1 MRMEHE
7 NELKEALDFISPAS
21 LTYEEWTMVGM
32 ALKDSGLPVTVWE
45 QWSARDGGRYHKG
58 ECAKKWESFHG
69 STKPVTES
77 SIFQLAY
84 SHGWSGPA
92 GHALD
97 WGDELSAGPGAQT
110 EGRVVDPRW
119 VEAHE
124 LDLPA
129 EWHPAEQIKRYLQAL
144 FEPEEYVA
152 YVTESYRKEDGR
164 FAPNGCSCQLTAGQL
179 IMELD
184 HYGDDIGAALGDY
197 NPEAGA
203 WICFNPMDGGGRRN
217 ENVTDFRYALVEC
230 DNMELGKQQAIIRQL
245 ELPCAALV
253 YSGGKSVHAIVRVDA
268 PDYAEYRRRVDYLY
282 AACQKNGLTIDQQ
295 NRNPSRLSRMPGILR
310 GDKRQTLLE
319 TNIGKSCWDEWRD
332 WLEAETDELPETE
345 SLADDWES
353 LPPLADALITGVLRK
368 GHKMLLA
375 GPSKAGKSFA
385 LIELCI
391 AIAEGTPWLGRF
403 SCAQGKVLYINLEL
417 DRASCLHRFKDVY
430 TALGLPPQNLRN
442 IDIWNLRGASVPMD
456 KLAPKLIRRA
466 QKKGYTAVIFDPIYK
481 VITGDENSA
490 DQMAKFCNQFDLVC
504 RALDCAVI
512 YCHHHSKGAQ
522 GGKRSMDRASG
533 SGVFARDPD
542 AMLDMTELVPT
553 DAIREQL
560 HNKAACRVIKAML
573 DKRGHADAYGPDDA
587 LSRSRML
594 TIAKEH
600 LGMADLRAIDAEV
613 AAAQKQADGM
623 TAWRIEGTLR
633 EFARFDP
640 VNLWFDYPVHKPDT
654 GLLEDLQPDSDFKT
668 LGSRGAAKRW
678 GDKGKVTK
686 DKKAE
691 LDTAFEACMMDGEVT
706 VYALAEY
713 MDLKPRTIKTR
724 LKDDGRFWIDG
735 EKVGRKEPGSAG

>member
-7 NELKEALDFISPAS
+7 NDIKEALDFVSPSA
-21 LTYEEWTMVGM
+21 LTYEEWLMVGM
-32 ALKDSGLPVTVWE
+32 GLKEAGLPVAVWE

-58 ECAKKWESFHG
+58 ECIKKWESFHG
-69 STKPVTES
+69 SSKPVTQS

-84 SHGWSGPA
+84 EHGWSGPA
-92 GHALD
+92 GRALD
-97 WGDELSAGPGAQT
+97 WGDELTVGPQQPAL
-110 EGRVVDPRW
+110 VDPRW
-119 VEAHE
+119 VEEQE
-124 LDLPA
+124 LHLPDTW
-129 EWHPAEQIKRYLQAL
+129 EPAQQLKRYLQAL
-144 FEPEEYVA
+144 FEPDEYVA
-152 YVTESYRKEDGR
+152 YVTESFMAADRRRPAK
-164 FAPNGCSCQLTAGQL
+164 GCWDRTAGQL
-179 IMELD
+179 IEELD
-184 HYGDDIGAALGDY
+184 TCGGDVGKVMGDCD
-197 NPEAGA
+197 PEIGA
-203 WICFNPMDGGGRRN
+203 WICFNPVDGTGRKDA
-217 ENVTDFRYALVEC
+217 NVTSYRYALVEC
-230 DNMELGKQQAIIRQL
+230 DNMEPGKQLAAIHQM

-253 YSGGKSVHAIVRVDA
+253 YSGGKSIHAIVRVNA
-268 PDYAEYRRRVDYLY
+268 PDYAEYRKRVDYLY
-282 AACQKNGLTIDQQ
+282 ATCQKNGLTLDQQ

-310 GDKRQTLLE
+310 AGQKQALLE
-319 TNIGKSCWDEWRD
+319 TNVGKSCWED
-332 WLEAETDELPETE
+332 WCDWVEACTDDLPDTE
-345 SLADDWES
+345 CLADDWDD
-353 LPPLADALITGVLRK
+353 LPPLADALISGVLRQ

-391 AIAEGTPWLGRF
+391 AIAEGKTWLGRF

-417 DRASCLHRFKDVY
+417 DRPSCLHRFKDVY
-430 TALGLPPQNLRN
+430 TAMGLAPDNLRN

-466 QKKGYTAVIFDPIYK
+466 GKKGYTAVILDPIYK

-490 DQMAKFCNQFDLVC
+490 DQMAKFCNQFDVVC

-542 AMLDMTELVPT
+542 AMLDMTELTIT

-587 LSRSRML
+587 LSKSRML
-594 TIAKEH
+594 TIAKEK
-600 LGMADLRAIDAEV
+600 LGLADLRAIDAEV
-613 AAAQKQADGM
+613 AAAQKKADSM

-633 EFARFDP
+633 EFASFAP
-640 VNLWFDYPVHKPDT
+640 VNLWFDYPVHKLDS
-654 GLLEDLQPDSDFKT
+654 GLLEDLQPDSDFRT
-668 LGSRGAAKRW
+668 LGAKGASRRW
-678 GDKGKVTK
+678 GDKAKQSK
-686 DKKAE
+686 DRKAE

-706 VYALAEY
+706 VYSLGEY
-713 MDLKPRTIKTR
+713 MDLKPRTVKNR
-724 LKDDGRFWIDG
+724 LKEDGRFWIDG
-735 EKVGRKEPGSAG
+735 EKVGRKEPGSKG

>member
-7 NELKEALDFISPAS
+7 NDIKEALDFVSPSA
-21 LTYEEWTMVGM
+21 LTYEEWLMVGM
-32 ALKDSGLPVTVWE
+32 GLKEAGLPVAVWE

-58 ECAKKWESFHG
+58 ECIKKWESFHG
-69 STKPVTES
+69 SSKPVTQS

-84 SHGWSGPA
+84 EHGWSGPA

-97 WGDELSAGPGAQT
+97 WGDELTVGPQQPAL
-110 EGRVVDPRW
+110 VDPRW
-119 VEAHE
+119 VEEQE
-124 LDLPA
+124 LHLPDTW
-129 EWHPAEQIKRYLQAL
+129 EPAQQLKRYLQAL
-144 FEPEEYVA
+144 FEPDEYVA
-152 YVTESYRKEDGR
+152 YVTESFMAADRRRPAK
-164 FAPNGCSCQLTAGQL
+164 GCWDRTAGQL
-179 IMELD
+179 IEELD
-184 HYGDDIGAALGDY
+184 ACGDDVGKVMGDCD
-197 NPEAGA
+197 PEIGA
-203 WICFNPMDGGGRRN
+203 WICFNPVDGTGRKDA
-217 ENVTDFRYALVEC
+217 NVTSYRYALVEC
-230 DNMELGKQQAIIRQL
+230 DNMEPGKQLAAIHQM

-253 YSGGKSVHAIVRVDA
+253 YSGGKSIHAIVRVNA
-268 PDYAEYRRRVDYLY
+268 PDYAEYRKRVDHLY
-282 AACQKNGLTIDQQ
+282 ATCQKNGLTLDQQ

-310 GDKRQTLLE
+310 AGQKQALLE
-319 TNIGKSCWDEWRD
+319 TNVGKSCWED
-332 WLEAETDELPETE
+332 WCDWVEACTDDLPDTE
-345 SLADDWES
+345 CLADDWDD
-353 LPPLADALITGVLRK
+353 LPPLADALISGVLRQ

-391 AIAEGTPWLGRF
+391 AIAEGKTWLGRF
-403 SCAQGKVLYINLEL
+403 SCAQGRVLYINLEL
-417 DRASCLHRFKDVY
+417 DRPSCLHRFKDVY
-430 TALGLPPQNLRN
+430 TAMGLAPDNLRN

-466 QKKGYTAVIFDPIYK
+466 GKKGYTAVILDPIYK

-490 DQMAKFCNQFDLVC
+490 DQMAKFCNQFDVVC

-542 AMLDMTELVPT
+542 AMLDMTELTIT

-587 LSRSRML
+587 LSKSRML
-594 TIAKEH
+594 TIAKEK
-600 LGMADLRAIDAEV
+600 LGLADLRAIDAEV
-613 AAAQKQADGM
+613 AAAQKKADSM

-633 EFARFDP
+633 EFASFAP
-640 VNLWFDYPVHKPDT
+640 VNLWFDYPVHKLDS
-654 GLLEDLQPDSDFKT
+654 GLLEDLQPDSDFRT
-668 LGSRGAAKRW
+668 LGAKGASRRW
-678 GDKGKVTK
+678 GDKAKQSK
-686 DKKAE
+686 DRKAE

-706 VYALAEY
+706 VYSLGEY
-713 MDLKPRTIKTR
+713 MDLKPRTVKNR
-724 LKDDGRFWIDG
+724 LKEDGRFWIDG
-735 EKVGRKEPGSAG
+735 EKVGRKEPGSKG

>member
-7 NELKEALDFISPAS
+7 NDIKEALDFVSPSA
-21 LTYEEWTMVGM
+21 LTYEEWLMVGM
-32 ALKDSGLPVTVWE
+32 GLKEAGLPVTVWE

-58 ECAKKWESFHG
+58 ECIKKWESFHG
-69 STKPVTES
+69 SSKPVTQS

-84 SHGWSGPA
+84 EHGWSGPA

-97 WGDELSAGPGAQT
+97 WGDELTVGPQQPAL
-110 EGRVVDPRW
+110 VDPRW
-119 VEAHE
+119 VEEQE
-124 LDLPA
+124 LHLPDTW
-129 EWHPAEQIKRYLQAL
+129 EPAQQLKRYLQAL
-144 FEPEEYVA
+144 FEPDEYVA
-152 YVTESYRKEDGR
+152 YVTESFMAADRRRPAK
-164 FAPNGCSCQLTAGQL
+164 GCWDRTAGQL
-179 IMELD
+179 IEELD
-184 HYGDDIGAALGDY
+184 ACGGDVGKVMGDCDS
-197 NPEAGA
+197 EIGA
-203 WICFNPMDGGGRRN
+203 WICFNPVDGTGRKDA
-217 ENVTDFRYALVEC
+217 NVTSYRYALVEC
-230 DNMELGKQQAIIRQL
+230 DNMEPGKQLAAIHQM

-253 YSGGKSVHAIVRVDA
+253 YSGGKSIHAIVRVNA
-268 PDYAEYRRRVDYLY
+268 PDYAEYRKRVDHLY
-282 AACQKNGLTIDQQ
+282 ATCQKNGLTLDQQ

-310 GDKRQTLLE
+310 AGQKQALLE
-319 TNIGKSCWDEWRD
+319 TNVGKSCWED
-332 WLEAETDELPETE
+332 WCDWVEACTDDLPDTE
-345 SLADDWES
+345 CLADDWDD
-353 LPPLADALITGVLRK
+353 LPPLADALISGVLRQ

-391 AIAEGTPWLGRF
+391 AIAEGKTWLGRF
-403 SCAQGKVLYINLEL
+403 SCAQGRVLYINLEL
-417 DRASCLHRFKDVY
+417 DRPSCLHRFKDVY
-430 TALGLPPQNLRN
+430 TAMGLAPDNLRN

-466 QKKGYTAVIFDPIYK
+466 GKKGYTAVILDPIYK

-490 DQMAKFCNQFDLVC
+490 DQMAKFCNQFDVVC

-542 AMLDMTELVPT
+542 AMLDMTELTIT

-587 LSRSRML
+587 LSKSRML
-594 TIAKEH
+594 TIAKEK
-600 LGMADLRAIDAEV
+600 LGLADLRAIDAEV
-613 AAAQKQADGM
+613 AAAQKKADSM

-633 EFARFDP
+633 EFASFAP
-640 VNLWFDYPVHKPDT
+640 VNLWFDYPVHKPDS
-654 GLLEDLQPDSDFKT
+654 GLLEDLQPDSDFRT
-668 LGSRGAAKRW
+668 LGAKGASRRW
-678 GDKGKVTK
+678 GDKAKQSK
-686 DKKAE
+686 DRKAE

-706 VYALAEY
+706 VYSLGEY
-713 MDLKPRTIKTR
+713 MDLKPRTVKNR
-724 LKDDGRFWIDG
+724 LKEDGRFWIDG
-735 EKVGRKEPGSAG
+735 EKVGRKEPGSRG